1 MSPLSPLSPL
11 SQLSPEGPSTFDP
24 TSAVRAANQTP
35 LARRLA
41 ERIGRDGP
49 VSFRDW
55 MDACLYQPGLG
66 YYRRGQPTVGR
77 NGDFLTSPEVHPLF
91 GAALGHLAGELWHS
105 LGRPGPMRVAEVGP
119 GTGALAE
126 SMLSQIGASEPELLD
141 VIEYTLVEPDD
152 QAADSQR
159 RRLAHFPNVTR
170 VPAISQLSA
179 EHRLVFAN
187 ELLDAVP
194 VHLLRFED
202 GRWRERY
209 VDYSSGS
216 GFRLCSR
223 ALDNERLLET
233 LRDTSPTDGLVA
245 EVAPER
251 GEIVHALSQAVAE
264 RGLLLLFDY
273 GYRRDRLYAP
283 WRMDGT
289 LMTFRK
295 HVPGDDPLAHPGE
308 QDITCH
314 IDIDQVIESAQAAG
328 LNPMP
333 ALTQSEWLHQLGAA
347 VLPAVAD
354 ADGDT
359 AAYLAVRRA
368 AETLTDPA
376 GLGRIAV
383 LGFTRGDFPPL
394 PGWMSR

>member
-1 MSPLSPLSPL
+1 MGWSPRSLPNAPRSSTRSAKPSP
-11 SQLSPEGPSTFDP
+11 
-24 TSAVRAANQTP
+24 
-35 LARRLA
+35 
-41 ERIGRDGP
+41 
-49 VSFRDW
+49 
-55 MDACLYQPGLG
+55 
-66 YYRRGQPTVGR
+66 
-77 NGDFLTSPEVHPLF
+77 
-91 GAALGHLAGELWHS
+91 
-105 LGRPGPMRVAEVGP
+105 
-119 GTGALAE
+119 
-126 SMLSQIGASEPELLD
+126 
-141 VIEYTLVEPDD
+141 
-152 QAADSQR
+152 
-159 RRLAHFPNVTR
+159 
-170 VPAISQLSA
+170 
-179 EHRLVFAN
+179 
-187 ELLDAVP
+187 
-194 VHLLRFED
+194 
-202 GRWRERY
+202 
-209 VDYSSGS
+209 
-216 GFRLCSR
+216 
-223 ALDNERLLET
+223 
-233 LRDTSPTDGLVA
+233 
-245 EVAPER
+245 
-251 GEIVHALSQAVAE
+251 E

-283 WRMDGT
+283 WRRDGT

-383 LGFTRGDFPPL
+383 LGFTRGELSPM
-394 PGWMSR
+394 PGWTSR